1 MTKNGAGNKSLQT
14 AQKRVS
20 WAQGVKMDCSACD
33 HWNTGRGKPLCLKC
47 KKYKE
52 LQLKSIRRE
61 TIKTEHLP
69 QAVMDNI
76 ADPRTRTLF
85 TIIQQIP
92 LRYSAPLMMRLTL
105 NASLQEIADTFSV
118 TRPAIQQRISKG
130 IKIIEKM
137 LLDA

>member
-1 MTKNGAGNKSLQT
+1 
-14 AQKRVS
+14 
-20 WAQGVKMDCSACD
+20 MDCSQCD
-33 HWNTGRGKPLCLKC
+33 HWNQGRGKPLCLKC

-52 LQLKSIRRE
+52 LQLKSVRRE

-92 LRYSAPLMMRLTL
+92 LKYSVPLMMRLTL
-105 NASLQEIADTFSV
+105 NASLQDIADYNKVS
-118 TRPAIQQRISKG
+118 RPAIQRNVSKG
-130 IKIIEKM
+130 IKIIEHL
-137 LLDA
+137 LLDG

>member
-1 MTKNGAGNKSLQT
+1 
-14 AQKRVS
+14 
-20 WAQGVKMDCSACD
+20 MDCSQCD
-33 HWNTGRGKPLCLKC
+33 HWNKGKGQPACLKC
-47 KKYKE
+47 KRYKE
-52 LQLKSIRRE
+52 EQLKSVKRE

-92 LRYSAPLMMRLTL
+92 LRYAVPLMMRLTL
-105 NASLQEIADTFSV
+105 NATLQEIADYQNV
-118 TRPAIQQRISKG
+118 TRSAVQQNISKG
-130 IKIIEKM
+130 IKIIEHL